1 MYHGGILSVRS
12 HQICHSDLQYDSMGP
27 DGMYKEDYC
36 FGREMVRLGV
46 LRSCRQIYVEANNIL
61 WTTNTFSFA
70 DATTLKRFMMTRT
83 INQKHSIKS
92 IRLQMAF
99 EIYEWEK
106 EWNTA
111 LSMPLVRSLSGLRC
125 LRLSIEYEMKA
136 KNYNSAKPTTSFLT
150 PPIVKVYTRSR
161 PCHWLRSRSLPE
173 IHNTYRNTIYGRRP
187 TERISPRVYD
197 KYFLIQRERR
207 YMRMTSWGGKSTA
220 ESSESLKRR
229 PRLPSGDP
237 GFKSKPR
244 AWSTCP
250 MQARQSSVLLT
261 YGE

>member
-1 MYHGGILSVRS
+1 MLGDRLIHLQYYLDVDLSFEANGELHDGLHWSPELEQPYGSAWRQVVCEEDCPENQEDQKKQMYHGGILSVRS

-161 PCHWLRSRSLPE
+161 PCH
-173 IHNTYRNTIYGRRP
+173 
-187 TERISPRVYD
+187 
-197 KYFLIQRERR
+197 
-207 YMRMTSWGGKSTA
+207 
-220 ESSESLKRR
+220 
-229 PRLPSGDP
+229 
-237 GFKSKPR
+237 
-244 AWSTCP
+244 
-250 MQARQSSVLLT
+250 
-261 YGE
+261 